1 MQLRLLLPLVP
12 LVWCSHA
19 AAQADFDFDI
29 AQASSNF
36 TWSGT
41 STLGNIVGNPSNAFQ
56 FQGDTHMTLSPSG
69 ADPIADGEFSGLG
82 DAHAVPD
89 LHGRVNN
96 PVPFLPPLATI
107 DIVNLHLK
115 VTAPTF
121 SIAANGAF
129 NAVVVLEALAG
140 TMTIDPLVG
149 TTSMQN
155 LAGSQS
161 VPTALS
167 GSVTQTGNNLHL
179 TLPVNVTFA
188 FADPTSGA
196 SGTITVV
203 GTLNADWTCPAAT
216 TYCTAKTNSQGCVPA
231 IASSGTASYTS
242 ASAFNVSASNIL
254 NQKSGLLFYGSAAS
268 SAPFQGGIKCVAAP
282 TSRTVIQGSGGSPS
296 GNDCTGTFT
305 LDFNALI
312 QSFTDASLVPGAEV
326 FAQYWS
332 RDPASASTTNLT
344 NGARFTICP

>member
-1 MQLRLLLPLVP
+1 MQLRLLLPLASLLLCAPAV
-12 LVWCSHA
+12 
-19 AAQADFDFDI
+19 AQADFDFNI

-36 TWSGT
+36 AWSGT
-41 STLGNIVGNPSNAFQ
+41 SSLGPIVGNPSNTFQ

-69 ADPIADGEFSGLG
+69 TDAIANGDFPGLG
-82 DAHAVPD
+82 DALAVPD
-89 LHGRVNN
+89 LHGKINN
-96 PVPFLPPLATI
+96 PFPFSPPLATI

-115 VTAPTF
+115 VSAPSF
-121 SIAANGAF
+121 AIAANGAF

-149 TTSMQN
+149 STSVQD
-155 LAGSQS
+155 LTGSQS

-179 TLPVNVTFA
+179 TLPVNVSFA
-188 FADPTSGA
+188 FADPTTGA
-196 SGTITVV
+196 NGTITVV
-203 GTLNADWTCPAAT
+203 GTMNADWTCPAAT

-231 IASSGTASYTS
+231 IATSGTASYTS
-242 ASAFNVSASNIL
+242 ASAFNISASNIL

-268 SAPFQGGIKCVAAP
+268 AAPFQGGIKCVAAP
-282 TSRTVIQGSGGSPS
+282 TVRTVIQSSGGSPS
-296 GNDCTGTFT
+296 GNDCTGTYS
-305 LDFNALI
+305 LDFNAII
-312 QSFTDASLVPGAEV
+312 QGFTDASLVPGAEV
-326 FAQYWS
+326 FTQYWS